1 MSDNNYPPGNFC
13 DQDGLMIDGLVLSP
27 PDQGAGFDDIFKLS
41 RVTGSKFYNVTAQAG
56 KQRENALDMNRN
68 SCGNYFS
75 KLKLDAGQECA
86 LLCKGGSNGNTWQ
99 DVEITRAGGH
109 SDLYFYD
116 YSDQSKKWGSG
127 NAVYNVRRTDGQPVR
142 VRWAWG
148 WKPIVQGPSV
158 KFQYCLSFVSFL
170 YVLVK
175 TILHPKSLP

>member
-41 RVTGSKFYNVTAQAG
+41 RVTGSKFYN
-56 KQRENALDMNRN
+56 
-68 SCGNYFS
+68 
-75 KLKLDAGQECA
+75 
-86 LLCKGGSNGNTWQ
+86 
-99 DVEITRAGGH
+99 
-109 SDLYFYD
+109 
-116 YSDQSKKWGSG
+116 
-127 NAVYNVRRTDGQPVR
+127 
-142 VRWAWG
+142 
-148 WKPIVQGPSV
+148 GPSV